1 VSKHGGFA
9 TVHTVRRLTAKN
21 AEQKQFRTDTVA
33 PIYDALAAE
42 YGESTPPTPCGF
54 NFAGFDR
61 GKYESL
67 IISLR
72 DSNDKLRKQVDEQ
85 FHKIEKQRKMIEIL
99 WHGLQADNSEE
110 IQAVIKYY
118 MKNIKE

>member
-1 VSKHGGFA
+1 
-9 TVHTVRRLTAKN
+9 
-21 AEQKQFRTDTVA
+21 
-33 PIYDALAAE
+33 
-42 YGESTPPTPCGF
+42 
-54 NFAGFDR
+54 
-61 GKYESL
+61 L

-85 FHKIEKQRKMIEIL
+85 SHKIEKQGKIIEIL
-99 WHGLQADNSEE
+99 LHGLQVDNSEE